1 MLLLAQYCQEVS
13 GCGLSVVASKAEDE
27 VKAFSDL
34 GGLQTASEVK
44 CKLVLRVLW
53 P

>member
-27 VKAFSDL
+27 AKAFSDFS
-34 GGLQTASEVK
+34 GLQTASDVN
-44 CKLVLRVLW
+44 CKLVLMVLW